1 MRSRSALEWAG
12 TALGAAAHGV
22 WCGVLAAALTG
33 GAWPPL
39 AAFSAAAM
47 LVAAAM
53 ARWSASDDDRLRRAR
68 AALAGLLFMG
78 AAMLFVAGRSWA
90 HDLIVWQ
97 VVRDVAF
104 VAAVMVL
111 GISVGRERMVPEEAV
126 RLAVRAF
133 AMLCVVLAGASVAGA
148 ALQWPAAA
156 VAAVLVAGGLHLA
169 VVRYRSLTD
178 LVADGDRLR
187 PWPWLLAVTAAIVGV
202 LALAALA
209 GVLLDAG
216 GSHGLLASAVAVLAY
231 AGRVL
236 GYAVGWVG
244 AGLLRVLA
252 WLAGLVHVHLPTF
265 KPPPLRPGGGKP
277 PLTQHAPLHASGLI
291 RIVVIS
297 VAAVAAVATS
307 VAVVALALRR
317 LRHTAPGAHRF
328 VEERDSV
335 RSVRSGTADALG
347 GLGRRLRRRAG
358 FGRRRPDSPAE
369 LIRLRYEQLEGRL
382 RKAGA
387 PRAAGTTVRAYLVS
401 CAAGEGAA
409 PEGPASAADL
419 AGLYELARYSAS
431 VVDEQQARRFE
442 DQARSFA
449 APAATRP

>member
-358 FGRRRPDSPAE
+358 FGRRRPDSPA
-369 LIRLRYEQLEGRL
+369 
-382 RKAGA
+382 
-387 PRAAGTTVRAYLVS
+387 
-401 CAAGEGAA
+401 
-409 PEGPASAADL
+409 
-419 AGLYELARYSAS
+419 
-431 VVDEQQARRFE
+431 
-442 DQARSFA
+442 
-449 APAATRP
+449 